1 MSRRASPAED
11 LAAQIAHVA
20 SRASGGLFALRSYR
34 PRAARAPHETVI
46 ERLGAHAQR
55 VAVVTDHGA
64 MRAAALMV
72 PGEDG
77 APALFGPK
85 GPLDPQVLGRAV
97 AAFAAGSEGLVTV
110 LDVAYGVLD
119 RLEPT
124 PPSGGGAWHVEL
136 LGRWGGPCGAMLEVR
151 MPGDRALGPLIHCVQ
166 HARGVRV
173 TAAVRAPSGRLVP
186 PAAEPR
192 APAWDLVDAAV
203 VEQVLPELAAA
214 TRALA

>member
-1 MSRRASPAED
+1 MSRRASPADD
-11 LAAQIAHVA
+11 LAEQIAHEA
-20 SRASGGLFALRSYR
+20 SRSSGGLFALRSYR

-46 ERLGAHAQR
+46 ERLSSRAQR
-55 VAVVTDHGA
+55 LAVVTDHGA

-72 PGEDG
+72 PGDDG

-85 GPLDPQVLGRAV
+85 GPLDPQVLGAAV
-97 AAFAAGSEGLVTV
+97 AAFGARCPDVVTV

-119 RLEPT
+119 RLEPS
-124 PPSGGGAWHVEL
+124 PPPRGGAWHVEL
-136 LGRWGGPCGAMLEVR
+136 LGRWGGPCGAMLQVR
-151 MPGDRALGPLIHCVQ
+151 TPDERALGPLLHCVQ
-166 HARGVRV
+166 HAHGVRA

-192 APAWDLVDAAV
+192 APTWELVDARA
-203 VEQVLPELAAA
+203 LDDTLAELAAS